1 MIKSSLDFLGL
12 WWELGHPTFPN
23 QHFRALGSSIILDR
37 GFRKLEFF
45 ILSDIGI
52 LFHQQKSTIFH
63 HNPLLF
69 FFCSKELCGQ
79 HDSFSHPPAE
89 ENPPGSEQRLRES
102 LWALHRALA
111 MPGVDHGRPAINA
124 VWWGKMMTTH
134 DATIR
139 TGLGWIWD
147 DWDVFWMFFCCF
159 FTVATVKPIWRNVDF
174 R

>member
-69 FFCSKELCGQ
+69 FFALRNYVGSMIPLGIHQLKKILRDLSSGSVKACGPFIVPWRCPGPWETR
-79 HDSFSHPPAE
+79 HWCRLMR
-89 ENPPGSEQRLRES
+89 ENDDDTWCYNPHWIGMNMG
-102 LWALHRALA
+102 W
-111 MPGVDHGRPAINA
+111 
-124 VWWGKMMTTH
+124 
-134 DATIR
+134 
-139 TGLGWIWD
+139 LGCFL
-147 DWDVFWMFFCCF
+147 DVFLLFFHSC
-159 FTVATVKPIWRNVDF
+159 NG
-174 R
+174 